1 MFHQILV
8 ITFKGK
14 VGLAVQTP
22 LLLSITT
29 WKVHPLADL
38 FHEQVRCGSFPLDAA
53 LIHMCHHPKLDC
65 IYIYMYMYTHIY
77 IYVYMYPYWGMVMNA
92 LVGICR
98 PTIRI
103 PIMGWMTRPCTMF
116 VSSRTCWSLPHFCQ
130 LVNNTSLVDRYEG
143 KALIFFNP

>member
-65 IYIYMYMYTHIY
+65 IYIYIYLYVYIY

-98 PTIRI
+98 PTNYQDSHHG
-103 PIMGWMTRPCTMF
+103 MDDQTMYHVF
-116 VSSRTCWSLPHFCQ
+116 ILADMLIASSFLPTCQQYKFGGSIWRQSA
-130 LVNNTSLVDRYEG
+130 D
-143 KALIFFNP
+143 FF